1 MQAAQL
7 SDEQIEAKLARPDRV
22 LEVLPLVRAPHAA
35 QGDALAAM
43 ARSTSRRGRTAAGG
57 PGRRSAGAPLAGRP
71 KSQSGGEVERR
82 RGVRGLLGFS
92 GEVRSE
98 LAKVDFPNRQQTWQ
112 STMVVVAA
120 CILVGGYLYGLDQAF
135 AHLASKLID
144 LQK

>member
-1 MQAAQL
+1 
-7 SDEQIEAKLARPDRV
+7 
-22 LEVLPLVRAPHAA
+22 
-35 QGDALAAM
+35 M
-43 ARSTSRRGRTAAGG
+43 ARSTSRRNRPAT
-57 PGRRSAGAPLAGRP
+57 GRRSVGAPLAGKP

-82 RGVRGLLGFS
+82 RGFRGVLSFG

-112 STMVVVAA
+112 STLVVIAA

-135 AHLASKLID
+135 AHLATKLVN